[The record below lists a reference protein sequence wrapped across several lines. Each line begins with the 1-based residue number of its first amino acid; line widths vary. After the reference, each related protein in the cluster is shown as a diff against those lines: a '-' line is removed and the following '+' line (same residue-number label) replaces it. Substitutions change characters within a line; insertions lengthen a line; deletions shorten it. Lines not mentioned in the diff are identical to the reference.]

1 MENTENRTQAQ
12 ILADNLGYRKT
23 NFYEAADEA
32 AIRAAYDYAPGYMK
46 FLDEAKTERE
56 ASRVAIAMAEANG
69 YVPYT
74 FGMKTEV
81 GGKYYYN
88 NRGRNLYL
96 FRIGTEPI
104 ENGVRIVAA
113 HIDNPRVDVKQSPLY
128 EDGGFAFFK
137 TRYYGGIRKY
147 QWVTIPLALHGVV
160 IKKNGETVDVVI
172 GEDESDPVI
181 YINDLLPHL
190 GQEQNQKPLGTAIP
204 AENLNLLLGTRPF
217 PGADKDAIKLNILPS
232 ERKVRHHRG
241 GFPFCRPLRSPRH
254 PGTGR
259 GTGSLADRCL
269 WAR

>member
-128 EDGGFAFFK
+128 DDGGFAVVK

-160 IKKNGETVDVVI
+160 IKKNG
-172 GEDESDPVI
+172 
-181 YINDLLPHL
+181 
-190 GQEQNQKPLGTAIP
+190 
-204 AENLNLLLGTRPF
+204 
-217 PGADKDAIKLNILPS
+217 
-232 ERKVRHHRG
+232 
-241 GFPFCRPLRSPRH
+241 
-254 PGTGR
+254 
-259 GTGSLADRCL
+259 
-269 WAR
+269 